1 MESERRRRLP
11 RLTFGIKVF
20 VKKDWMIKDLN
31 PLGCFIETSSPLPV
45 DYELEL
51 TFHLPLDEHYVP
63 VVAKG
68 VVRRNVPEGM
78 GIEFTELDPE
88 HYTIIQKFVEIYC

>member
-1 MESERRRRLP
+1 
-11 RLTFGIKVF
+11 LTFGIRVF
-20 VKKDWMIKDLN
+20 AKKEWMIKDLS

-45 DYELEL
+45 DLELEL
-51 TFHLPLDEHYVP
+51 TFHIPLDEHYLP

-68 VVRRNVPEGM
+68 VVRRIVPEGM

-88 HYTIIQKFVEIYC
+88 CYRIVERFVETYA